1 MMKHTGF
8 RFAAALPLV
17 ALFAIA
23 PSARA
28 QDQDAN
34 AKVMDMIYAKLR
46 IICGDNPKTSG
57 KPSTSTLVLFR
68 PGIAMDFNETDAK
81 NEKYVKERISIAAN
95 RLPNASYF
103 YEASLTSLEDVWMNI
118 LKFQKTAPSTITPA
132 EQQKMKEAEDFLAE
146 KVSVEIEDPDDETA
160 TKTKKFRSRKSC
172 YDYFQKL
179 SDAADVAYEADKDA
193 ANLLKK
199 APTRALLRAKERANS
214 DFADTKLGNRDRVQV
229 AIATVAEC
237 TGRDPKSFWF
247 KAEAEFSAMEFTGLN
262 GKKFHEI
269 STDPTYDIWS
279 DKDGWT
285 TITMDSS
292 TSDYSSASKSFSASA
307 GGRGGWG
314 LFSIS
319 GGGSTSESQQ
329 SMQMANTKCNITCE
343 VKRVQI
349 FRPWLNGVVFG
360 APWWSFTSDAMAAPF
375 LNLSEGLGITDGVP
389 RKSATGV
396 TELMPLVPTEFLLA
410 RNVTIRGNIGMAN
423 AEAMQKATTAG
434 GSVGW
439 GPFAVSSSVTTTSGS
454 ASGKST
460 FGVNGISFTGVQI
473 IGVICAVQ
481 PKIPN
486 PDPKL
491 FQSNSFPSP

>member
-28 QDQDAN
+28 QDTN
-34 AKVMDMIYAKLR
+34 ARVMDMIYAKLR
-46 IICGDNPKTSG
+46 VICGDNPKTSG
-57 KPSTSTLVLFR
+57 TPSTSTLVLLR

-81 NEKYVKERISIAAN
+81 NEKYVKERISITAN

-103 YEASLTSLEDVWMNI
+103 YETSLTSLEDVWESI
-118 LKFQKTAPSTITPA
+118 LKYHQTAPTTITPA
-132 EQQKMKEAEDFLAE
+132 EQQKMEEAEAFLAK

-160 TKTKKFRSRKSC
+160 TKTKTFKSRQSC

-179 SDAADVAYEADKDA
+179 SDAADKAYEIDKDA

-199 APTRALLRAKERANS
+199 APTRALLREKEIANRA
-214 DFADTKLGNRDRVQV
+214 FADTKLGNRDRVQV
-229 AIATVAEC
+229 AIQTVAEC
-237 TGRDPKSFWF
+237 VGRDPKTFWF
-247 KAEAEFSAMEFTGLN
+247 KADTEFKQMEFDGLN

-279 DKDGWT
+279 NKEGWT
-285 TITMDSS
+285 KITMDSS
-292 TSDYSSASKSFSASA
+292 TSDYSSASKSFSASV
-307 GGRGGWG
+307 GGGGGWG

-319 GGGSTSESQQ
+319 GSGSTSESQQ

-349 FRPWLNGVVFG
+349 FRPWLNGIVFG
-360 APWWSFTSDAMAAPF
+360 APWWNFNSDPMAAPF
-375 LNLSEGLGITDGVP
+375 LNLSTGLGITDGVP
-389 RKSATGV
+389 RKSATGA

-410 RNVTIRGNIGMAN
+410 RNVRITADIGMAN
-423 AEAMQKATTAG
+423 AQAMQKSVTAG
-434 GSVGW
+434 GSAGW
-439 GPFAVSSSVTTTSGS
+439 GPFAVSTSVTTSSSS
-454 ASGKST
+454 ASGKSDI
-460 FGVNGISFTGVQI
+460 GANGISFTGVQI
-473 IGVICAVQ
+473 IGVICSVQ

-491 FQSNSFPSP
+491 FPKK